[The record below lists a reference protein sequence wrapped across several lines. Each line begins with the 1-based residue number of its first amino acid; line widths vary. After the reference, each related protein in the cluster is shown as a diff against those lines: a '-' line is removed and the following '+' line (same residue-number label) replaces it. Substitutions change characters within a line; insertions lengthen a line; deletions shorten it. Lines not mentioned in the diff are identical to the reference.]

1 MYRADVDKFFH
12 WDAQMQRFSPQWW
25 RADLQPF
32 WLYFDPMLGA
42 NPKPINAAPGGTP
55 TSSYI
60 VPYSS
65 NQGADNWLGNPME
78 VRTLLF
84 EDSTDLTPN
93 ANWTVRLKQVGEARD
108 LMNAPVHVRTL
119 ASDAQF
125 PAVLREPLF
134 LPSQASIECQIQKIA
149 GGATTGRLYLS
160 GCQYFSWSPDLLAF
174 PQARQHVHERIRKL
188 MNRRLSV
195 HPYWLTTENGPVQL
209 GASATGLFVIRPGE
223 GSQFEAFTFN
233 CVSTGNFE
241 FEIKEVKSGQT
252 MMNGLITRNN
262 SAGDYQYPTILPCKY
277 LIPGGNFLSLRIT
290 DLSGAP
296 NTIWLTIAGRKI
308 YAPIKAVNEAKREV
322 NVVPTPA
329 DTAPNFE
336 LTPY

>member
-1 MYRADVDKFFH
+1 
-12 WDAQMQRFSPQWW
+12 
-25 RADLQPF
+25 
-32 WLYFDPMLGA
+32 
-42 NPKPINAAPGGTP
+42 
-55 TSSYI
+55 
-60 VPYSS
+60 
-65 NQGADNWLGNPME
+65 
-78 VRTLLF
+78 
-84 EDSTDLTPN
+84 
-93 ANWTVRLKQVGEARD
+93 
-108 LMNAPVHVRTL
+108 
-119 ASDAQF
+119 
-125 PAVLREPLF
+125 
-134 LPSQASIECQIQKIA
+134 
-149 GGATTGRLYLS
+149 
-160 GCQYFSWSPDLLAF
+160 
-174 PQARQHVHERIRKL
+174 
-188 MNRRLSV
+188 V

-209 GASATGLFVIRPGE
+209 GANATGLFVIRPGE

-252 MMNGLITRNN
+252 LMNGLITRNN